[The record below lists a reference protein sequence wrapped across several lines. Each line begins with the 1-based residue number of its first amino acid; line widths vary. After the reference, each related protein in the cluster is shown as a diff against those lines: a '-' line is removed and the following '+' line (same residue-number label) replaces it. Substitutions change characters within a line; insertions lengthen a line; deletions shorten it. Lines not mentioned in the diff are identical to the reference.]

1 MEIWT
6 QGVAILGNVVFLAGL
21 FILAYNV
28 IVAFSSLNSQNAEA
42 KNHAGLGMAAGAGVM
57 LVGKTLIPM
66 IATSINIS

>member
-6 QGVAILGNVVFLAGL
+6 KGVEIFGDIVFLAGL

-42 KNHAGLGMAAGAGVM
+42 EV
-57 LVGKTLIPM
+57 LVSLQICAKYRGYT
-66 IATSINIS
+66 

>member
-57 LVGKTLIPM
+57 LVGKILIPM
-66 IATSINIS
+66 IETSINIS

>member
-28 IVAFSSLNSQNAEA
+28 VGVFTSLNSQNAES
-42 KNHAGLGMAAGAGVM
+42 KNHAGLGMAGGAGVM
-57 LVGKTLIPM
+57 LVGKILIPM
-66 IATSINIS
+66 IETSINIS

>member
-6 QGVAILGNVVFLAGL
+6 KGVEIFGDIVFLAGL

-42 KNHAGLGMAAGAGVM
+42 KNHAGLG
-57 LVGKTLIPM
+57 LSLIH
-66 IATSINIS
+66 I

>member
-28 IVAFSSLNSQNAEA
+28 VGVFTSLNSQNAEA

>member
-6 QGVAILGNVVFLAGL
+6 KGVEIFGDIVFLAGL

-28 IVAFSSLNSQNAEA
+28 VGVFTSLNSQNAES

>member
-6 QGVAILGNVVFLAGL
+6 KGVEIFGDIVFLAGL

-28 IVAFSSLNSQNAEA
+28 VGVFTSLNSQNAES

-57 LVGKTLIPM
+57 LVGKILIPM
-66 IATSINIS
+66 ILSLIHI

>member
-42 KNHAGLGMAAGAGVM
+42 KNHAGRGMAAGAGVM

>member
-28 IVAFSSLNSQNAEA
+28 VGGIFIAEFSECRIQESCGTGNGSRRRRNAGW
-42 KNHAGLGMAAGAGVM
+42 KNFD
-57 LVGKTLIPM
+57 TYD
-66 IATSINIS
+66 

>member
-6 QGVAILGNVVFLAGL
+6 KGVEIFGDIVFLAGL

-42 KNHAGLGMAAGAGVM
+42 KNHAGLGMGAGVM